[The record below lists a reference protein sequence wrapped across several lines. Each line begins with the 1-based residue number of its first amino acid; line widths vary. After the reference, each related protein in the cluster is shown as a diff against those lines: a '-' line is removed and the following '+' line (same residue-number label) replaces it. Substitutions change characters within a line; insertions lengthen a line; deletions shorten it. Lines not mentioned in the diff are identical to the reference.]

1 MPIFTVILID
11 SDHTC
16 ATRGNICYEVS
27 MKTSFVVALLTIMN
41 SVTYAVDIYF
51 GKDRE
56 GNFACQLAKSFKE
69 AYPEKSLRRLKRET
83 LSILRRDIKPYVNAH
98 PIPAGFSLPKI
109 VEAVTLIPGFPASRS
124 EYWIQNAFIL
134 HANPNLELPF
144 PTENYFGSFI
154 HLARKRHLSFEK
166 GTDPKFNLRKEKDL
180 LEQIENNLP
189 NVANYTFP
197 HLDENGNSF
206 AIGKVDHPMYDEF
219 VYESGRYNEFASPLF
234 VWLLQQK
241 DFSVSP
247 EALYKKSLEI
257 YGNPLVAFGVIP
269 WIFSGDALTVDR
281 GTSSV
286 VSYKMERLLEGGDIP
301 GFQYHFWGYLIQSMM
316 GNRFRVGALA
326 YIYEKLYQ
334 KDYPDWEVDKIA
346 LRTGKKFRRAFR
358 DLERCQ

>member
-1 MPIFTVILID
+1 MKKSLLI
-11 SDHTC
+11 SLVC
-16 ATRGNICYEVS
+16 LVN
-27 MKTSFVVALLTIMN
+27 TS
-41 SVTYAVDIYF
+41 TYAIDIYF
-51 GKDRE
+51 GKERE
-56 GNFACQLAKSFKE
+56 ARFACQLAKSFKG

-83 LSILRRDIKPYVNAH
+83 LRILRRDIKPYVNAH
-98 PIPAGFSLPKI
+98 PIPAGFSLPKV
-109 VEAVTLIPGFPASRS
+109 VEAITLVPGLPASRS

-134 HANPNLELPF
+134 HANPNLELKE
-144 PTENYFGSFI
+144 PTENYFASFI
-154 HLARKRHLSFEK
+154 HLARLRHAAYKS
-166 GTDPKFNLRKEKDL
+166 GNAPKFKLRNEEDL
-180 LEQIENNLP
+180 FEQIEEHLP
-189 NVANYTFP
+189 AVANYTYPDF
-197 HLDENGNSF
+197 DQYGNSL
-206 AIGKVDHPMYDEF
+206 AIGKREHPRYDDF
-219 VYESGRYNEFASPLF
+219 VYESQRYNEFASPLF
-234 VWLLQQK
+234 VWLLKQK

-316 GNRFRVGALA
+316 GNRLRVGSLA

-346 LRTGKKFRRAFR
+346 LRTGKKFRRAFKKP
-358 DLERCQ
+358 ERCQ